1 MAAASEPQHVSR
13 ALSDLIALRGFA
25 RVRGDAQ
32 LSALWNEVAGT
43 VIGDQ
48 TKVLGIRRGVLNVGV
63 SNAPLLSELA
73 SFHMTSLL
81 ESIQNRRPDLQIKR
95 LKFRMN
101 GHMGAGGKSARD
113 RVE

>member
-1 MAAASEPQHVSR
+1 MTAASEPQHVSR

-43 VIGDQ
+43 VIGEQ
-48 TKVLGIRRGVLNVGV
+48 TKVLGIRRGVLRVGV

-73 SFHMTSLL
+73 SFHLTTLLQSL
-81 ESIQNRRPDLQIKR
+81 QDRRPDLQIKNV
-95 LKFRMN
+95 KFRLN
-101 GHMGAGGKSARD
+101 GHLEIGDKSTQH
-113 RVE
+113 

>member
-1 MAAASEPQHVSR
+1 MGAASEPQHVSR

-32 LSALWNEVAGT
+32 LSAVWNEAAGT

-48 TKVLGIRRGVLNVGV
+48 TKVLGIRRGVLSIGV

-81 ESIQNRRPDLQIKR
+81 ASLQDSRPDLQIKK
-95 LKFRMN
+95 LKFRLN
-101 GHMGAGGKSARD
+101 GHLAAGAESTR
-113 RVE
+113 